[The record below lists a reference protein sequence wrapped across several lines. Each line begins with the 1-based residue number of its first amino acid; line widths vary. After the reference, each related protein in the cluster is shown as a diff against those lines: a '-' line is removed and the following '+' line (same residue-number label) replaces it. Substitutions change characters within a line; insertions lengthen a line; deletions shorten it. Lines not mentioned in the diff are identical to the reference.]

1 MGENER
7 MRHEHALQLGDV
19 LERQSELNLAVG
31 KALQAVA
38 LTADLHESEMAELR
52 DEVLALANR
61 VESLTRSVAVG
72 FKNVSNELHSV
83 KVPDGPD
90 DGLGRS

>member
-1 MGENER
+1 

-38 LTADLHESEMAELR
+38 LTADMHESEMAELR
-52 DEVLALANR
+52 DELLALSNR
-61 VESLTRSVAVG
+61 VESLTRYVAVG
-72 FKNVSNELHSV
+72 LERVEHSV
-83 KVPDGPD
+83 KVHGPD